1 MKRTNELLLRLRQLV
16 NDAIA
21 WKALDALDGAENQ
34 KDGMEISEAWT
45 EFCTKCC
52 GFVNRPCSCQ
62 PLAAR

>member
-34 KDGMEISEAWT
+34 KDGMEISEA
-45 EFCTKCC
+45 
-52 GFVNRPCSCQ
+52 
-62 PLAAR
+62 